1 MPPVSLWTLNILSM
15 PWTPQEVHLGVLA
28 MHVGQYL
35 CLRSADPLSLGR
47 RCCGQRGAPQ
57 FFMLQD
63 ALIIADPLLSGP
75 RDPMCR

>member
-1 MPPVSLWTLNILSM
+1 MLYILST
-15 PWTPQEVHLGVLA
+15 PWTPQDVHLEVLA

-47 RCCGQRGAPQ
+47 RCRSQRGAPQ

-63 ALIIADPLLSGP
+63 ALINAEPLLSAP
-75 RDPMCR
+75 RAPMCR